1 MRRVIVV
8 ACAVALVAGFG
19 AGRASA
25 DMDSHM
31 DGVAVHNSIG
41 LGFHNTEAPI
51 GVRWWFAGQKVGLDL
66 GIGVTNIEAEDA
78 SSLGPGFDP
87 DDPAV
92 DDETIMGWALDVGV
106 PLVLRSWPKAHF
118 MVRPGLLFTSQ
129 EVPFDED
136 LATPG
141 VQFDTESET
150 SFAVRSELEGEVF
163 LADNVSVSASHGLQF
178 TSSTPADFPGFAE
191 SESSTTFSTFGRN
204 FTTVGFHWYLWGPY
218 TH

>member
-8 ACAVALVAGFG
+8 AFAVALAAAAG
-19 AGRASA
+19 ANLASA
-25 DMDSHM
+25 EMDSHG
-31 DGVAVHNSIG
+31 DGVATHNSIG
-41 LGFHNTEAPI
+41 LGFHHTEAPI

-66 GIGVTNIEAEDA
+66 GIGFTSIEAEDA
-78 SSLGPGFDP
+78 SSVGPGFDP
-87 DDPAV
+87 SDPAV
-92 DDETIMGWALDVGV
+92 DDETIMSWALDVGV
-106 PLVLRSWPKAHF
+106 PLVVRSWPRAHF

-150 SFAVRSELEGEVF
+150 SFAVRLELEGELF

-178 TSSTPADFPGFAE
+178 TSRTPADFPGFPE
-191 SESSTTFSTFGRN
+191 SEAATTFSTFGNN

-218 TH
+218 TR